1 MDMCNQQLRK
11 TLYQSIEGYCNNNG
25 NVAKQWHMY
34 LTQHIVFSSK
44 RGMQPN
50 NDCINYMYHQSKRK
64 CSSSMSSSQWENG
77 PFRVSASSLEI
88 QLLIHSLVAPLT
100 TCDLTC
106 DRWSL
111 SPAPPSPEEASPTLT
126 SCSSCSDKQRIST
139 WLADPPGISSKSFSS
154 QPETP
159 AKHVIDALLMQ
170 SWIGWWR
177 KSGSKLLS
185 FECVFVVLNLH
196 LLWHFSVPFAR
207 IEHYLQ
213 HLHMAPGGWTIFNQI
228 KHN

>member
-1 MDMCNQQLRK
+1 MTHVFDPTHRFQQQK
-11 TLYQSIEGYCNNNG
+11 GDAT
-25 NVAKQWHMY
+25 KQWLY
-34 LTQHIVFSSK
+34 KLYVSPIKTQMFIEHEFITM
-44 RGMQPN
+44 R
-50 NDCINYMYHQSKRK
+50 
-64 CSSSMSSSQWENG
+64 NG

-111 SPAPPSPEEASPTLT
+111 SPVPPSPEEASPTRT

-159 AKHVIDALLMQ
+159 ATHVIHTELNWLMAQFRVEIAILWMCFCCSKFALAMTLLGTFRKNWALLAA
-170 SWIGWWR
+170 SAYGPRWLDHIR
-177 KSGSKLLS
+177 S
-185 FECVFVVLNLH
+185 
-196 LLWHFSVPFAR
+196 
-207 IEHYLQ
+207 
-213 HLHMAPGGWTIFNQI
+213 NQT
-228 KHN
+228 